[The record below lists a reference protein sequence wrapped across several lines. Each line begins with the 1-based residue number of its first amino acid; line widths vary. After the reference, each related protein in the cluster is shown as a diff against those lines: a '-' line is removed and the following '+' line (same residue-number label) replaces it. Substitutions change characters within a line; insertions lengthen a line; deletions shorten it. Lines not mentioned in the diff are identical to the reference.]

1 MPGRPRQ
8 VALVLAAAVVAA
20 GVVASCGSMRPS
32 QPAAASSPIV
42 VPTAAPGETAEPTL
56 LVLATVD
63 DVRVLGFVR
72 PSVGVVA
79 LPLPDPSTMAV
90 TPMGDGSLVALLAD
104 GRAFVAPE
112 GPAGLLSGT
121 EWHPLELEWNG
132 ALPTEAIVFAASAS
146 PDGKRIAAVARPPF
160 AESPSALV
168 IVEPAAGRAAASVLP
183 DESTGAPPAWL
194 EGDHVAVV
202 QRGRAGQTFLAVL
215 IAASG
220 KVVDRITFRA
230 LDIGTSGDAG
240 TTVIHGDESRLLVG
254 PTTDVLERRRAPD
267 GGPDLAPGDV
277 VRGGVALDRDGR
289 RLAAVVED
297 TAGISRIATFV
308 RAGDGW
314 EPDVRFAA
322 PPGSFGGRLAWLP

>member
-1 MPGRPRQ
+1 MPGRGRLP
-8 VALVLAAAVVAA
+8 ALVVAA
-20 GVVASCGSMRPS
+20 WIAAGIVAGCGSAPPS
-32 QPAAASSPIV
+32 QPAASSSPTV
-42 VPTAAPGETAEPTL
+42 VPTAAPGEPSEPTL
-56 LVLATVD
+56 LLLATVD
-63 DVRVLGFVR
+63 GVRVLGFAR
-72 PSVGVVA
+72 PSVGVAA

-104 GRAFVAPE
+104 GRAFMAPH
-112 GPAGLLSGT
+112 GPAGLIAGT
-121 EWHPLELEWNG
+121 GWHPLELEWSG
-132 ALPTEAIVFAASAS
+132 ALPAEAIIFAASAS

-160 AESPSALV
+160 AESPSTLV
-168 IVEPAAGRAAASVLP
+168 IVEPAAGRAAASALP

-215 IAASG
+215 TAASG
-220 KVVDRITFRA
+220 KVIDRITFRA
-230 LDIGTSGDAG
+230 LDIGTSGNGQIA
-240 TTVIHGDESRLLVG
+240 VVLGDESRLLVG
-254 PTTDVLERRRAPD
+254 PTTDVLERRRPPD

-297 TAGISRIATFV
+297 AAGISRVATFV
-308 RAGDGW
+308 HAGDAW
-314 EPDVRFAA
+314 EPGVRFAA

>member
-1 MPGRPRQ
+1 MPGRRRP
-8 VALVLAAAVVAA
+8 VALVIAGWIAA
-20 GVVASCGSMRPS
+20 GIVAGCGTSSPS
-32 QPAAASSPIV
+32 QPTAAPSPTGAPAAS
-42 VPTAAPGETAEPTL
+42 PGETAEPTL
-56 LVLATVD
+56 LLLATVD

-72 PSVGVVA
+72 PSVGVLA

-90 TPMGDGSLVALLAD
+90 TPMGDGSLLALLAD
-104 GRAFVAPE
+104 GRAFVAQD

-121 EWHPLELEWNG
+121 GWHPLELEWNG
-132 ALPTEAIVFAASAS
+132 ALPAEAIIFAASAS

-168 IVEPAAGRAAASVLP
+168 TVEPAAGRAAAWALP

-215 IAASG
+215 TAASG
-220 KVVDRITFRA
+220 KVIDRITFRA

-240 TTVIHGDESRLLVG
+240 TTVIHGDESRLYVG
-254 PTTDVLERRRAPD
+254 PTADVLERRHVPD
-267 GGPDLAPGDV
+267 EGPVIRPGDV

-297 TAGISRIATFV
+297 AAGINRIATFV
-308 RAGDGW
+308 RGGEGW
-314 EPDVRFAA
+314 EPDVRLAA
-322 PPGSFGGRLAWLP
+322 PPGSYGGRLAWLP